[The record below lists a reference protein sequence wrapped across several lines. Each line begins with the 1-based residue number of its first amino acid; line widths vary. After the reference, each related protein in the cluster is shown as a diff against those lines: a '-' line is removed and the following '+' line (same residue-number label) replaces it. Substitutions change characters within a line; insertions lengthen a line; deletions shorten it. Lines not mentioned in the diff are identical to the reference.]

1 MRKRMGITLALVALI
16 VAAVA
21 VPIGT
26 AAPTKKSHKI
36 NGNIVARGLEGNTV
50 TGTIKGALG
59 AGAVVYVV
67 SAGPN
72 GTQDL
77 DIKTFFAKGTIKA
90 KANVTVTIQPD
101 NTATFTGSG
110 QINGGTGLFK
120 GAKGSFTTAGTI
132 DANGIIRGTI
142 TGSAKY

>member
-1 MRKRMGITLALVALI
+1 MRKRMGFTLALVALI

-21 VPIGT
+21 VPIGS

-36 NGNIVARGLEGNTV
+36 DGSIVARGLEGNTV
-50 TGTIKGALG
+50 TGTVKGKLG
-59 AGAVVYVV
+59 SGAVIYVV

-72 GTQDL
+72 GTQNL
-77 DIKTFFAKGTIKA
+77 DIKTFFPKGSIKA
-90 KANVTVTIQPD
+90 KANVTLVLQPD

-110 QINGGTGLFK
+110 QINGGTALYK